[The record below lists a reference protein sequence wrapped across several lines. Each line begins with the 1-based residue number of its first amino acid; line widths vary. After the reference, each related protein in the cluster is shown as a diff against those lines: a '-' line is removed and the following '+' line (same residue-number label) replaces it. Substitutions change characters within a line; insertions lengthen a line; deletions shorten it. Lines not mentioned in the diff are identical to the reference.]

1 MFSLFIIPKKF
12 PLACFCIFPQFIA
25 SWCYNINI
33 GRVEDIFGGEKMSEE
48 RIIMNLALDIYS
60 LMILIAVFFSS
71 TKRHVEKS
79 ASRRIFDW
87 MLLVVFFMVFADAL
101 SNFDGTTKSFYPFFN
116 KAGNFLIFFLGPI
129 VPGLWLLYV
138 ANELLLDS
146 SRIRIYKAMI
156 VAHFV
161 INSLLL
167 IGTQF
172 WGWYYHIDAGN
183 FYQRGPLFPLF
194 QAQNLVMILFP
205 VLLLIRK
212 RRELPHRR
220 VSSLISFAL
229 LPLAGI
235 IVQALFYGFSV
246 TVNFLVFALLIAYLF
261 IQSETMDTDFLTGI
275 GNRRKFEVSLNSLV
289 MANKPFSAIL
299 LDLDNFKQINDRH
312 GHGAGDLALKKTA
325 DILRAS
331 VREGDTIARYGGD
344 EFCIITGIDNHAAL
358 RECVQRIRDNFQKH
372 NENPETEIHLELSI
386 GYLVYEPGKV
396 SASEF
401 LKKLDQRMYRD
412 KFQRK
417 KSVL

>member
-1 MFSLFIIPKKF
+1 MF
-12 PLACFCIFPQFIA
+12 
-25 SWCYNINI
+25 
-33 GRVEDIFGGEKMSEE
+33 RVCGF
-48 RIIMNLALDIYS
+48 
-60 LMILIAVFFSS
+60 
-71 TKRHVEKS
+71 H
-79 ASRRIFDW
+79 
-87 MLLVVFFMVFADAL
+87 
-101 SNFDGTTKSFYPFFN
+101 
-116 KAGNFLIFFLGPI
+116 
-129 VPGLWLLYV
+129 V

-172 WGWYYHIDAGN
+172 WVGIIIIDAGN

>member
-1 MFSLFIIPKKF
+1 
-12 PLACFCIFPQFIA
+12 
-25 SWCYNINI
+25 
-33 GRVEDIFGGEKMSEE
+33 
-48 RIIMNLALDIYS
+48 
-60 LMILIAVFFSS
+60 
-71 TKRHVEKS
+71 
-79 ASRRIFDW
+79 
-87 MLLVVFFMVFADAL
+87 
-101 SNFDGTTKSFYPFFN
+101 
-116 KAGNFLIFFLGPI
+116 
-129 VPGLWLLYV
+129 
-138 ANELLLDS
+138 
-146 SRIRIYKAMI
+146 
-156 VAHFV
+156 
-161 INSLLL
+161 
-167 IGTQF
+167 
-172 WGWYYHIDAGN
+172 
-183 FYQRGPLFPLF
+183 
-194 QAQNLVMILFP
+194 MILFP